1 MAFVKWL
8 RCLKYMTIISII
20 ISVFTCFE
28 FIRNSNFFTWIYHY
42 GEKFILYGAW
52 VVCGITIYCL
62 YRLSSLNN
70 RYKMSSFFYLLYFA
84 CDLACILLLRI
95 DFSEPM
101 WDIMRLIYLTLSLA
115 VLLFNIA
122 VIYYEY
128 TAHADVLAKVDTS
141 LSRKLRKMFL
151 IELIFGIILQEIIGF
166 VLAGDNAGYTVI
178 ISLIDIIIL
187 SIRLDY
193 LKRMVEILAVD
204 T

>member
-70 RYKMSSFFYLLYFA
+70 RYKKASFFYLLYFA

-101 WDIMRLIYLTLSLA
+101 WDIMRVIPCCAVTGQAAGTAAAMTDDFSSL
-115 VLLFNIA
+115 
-122 VIYYEY
+122 
-128 TAHADVLAKVDTS
+128 DVT
-141 LSRKLRKMFL
+141 KLQK
-151 IELIFGIILQEIIGF
+151 ILEQDGVALHEKEII
-166 VLAGDNAGYTVI
+166 
-178 ISLIDIIIL
+178 
-187 SIRLDY
+187 
-193 LKRMVEILAVD
+193 
-204 T
+204 